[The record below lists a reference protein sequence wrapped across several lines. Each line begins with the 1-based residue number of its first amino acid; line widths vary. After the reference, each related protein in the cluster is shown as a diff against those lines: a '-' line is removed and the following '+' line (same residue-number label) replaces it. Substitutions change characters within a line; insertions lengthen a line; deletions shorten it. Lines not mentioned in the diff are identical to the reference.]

1 LYLRTTIQLDYYRI
15 STSAAATDGDAT
27 NGHDGRNHDQCSQT
41 AAFARRWA
49 GLAQTRCT
57 GDVFKF

>member
-1 LYLRTTIQLDYYRI
+1 MQLDYYRI

-49 GLAQTRCT
+49 GLAQTRYT